1 MKPITLSGAA
11 FVVLGILAAHAQT
24 PPKLVPL
31 DAAGLITYYIAEGI
45 PAFGSRAGDVEL
57 ATWAFE
63 EWERHAGGVIRLEP
77 ITDEGMALI
86 RLYWHRENRRQ
97 YGQMTSRVGSLHR
110 RQAILYVRPD
120 AHSKHETLGPAA
132 VKDPLLRDTIVY
144 LTCLHEIG
152 HALGLGHTAA
162 ENDVMR
168 TEGSDANFDRYRRTL
183 KSRATLAS
191 VSWLSDADALRL
203 KELYKKER

>member
-1 MKPITLSGAA
+1 MKPLTLSGAA
-11 FVVLGILAAHAQT
+11 LVVLSILAARAQT

-63 EWERHAGGVIRLEP
+63 EWERHAGGAIRLDL

-97 YGQMTSRVGSLHR
+97 YGQMKSHIGSLRR
-110 RQAILYVRPD
+110 RQAILYIRPD
-120 AHSKHETLGPAA
+120 THSKHKTLGPAA
-132 VKDPLLRDTIVY
+132 ARDSLLRDTIVY
-144 LTCLHEIG
+144 MTCLHEIG
-152 HALGLGHTAA
+152 HALGLGHSAV
-162 ENDVMR
+162 ESDVMR
-168 TEGSDANFDRYRRTL
+168 TEGSAANFDRYRRTL
-183 KSRATLAS
+183 KTRADLAS
-191 VSWLSDADALRL
+191 VSWLSDADALRVR
-203 KELYKKER
+203 ELYKKER